1 MKKFFGSILILIALS
16 SSAQLKAGR
25 IFAGGNFGIGKISVG
40 GDYLANQPKF
50 HYKINPYIGVM
61 ITKRVGIQLN
71 LETSNVP
78 FYQNERS
85 LYGKVSNKNYILGLS
100 VPIFIPLSEKFYFY
114 ASPYFSVILNNFE
127 RDTRYFDY
135 IRFDPMTYNDYYQ
148 NEMFLE
154 KNISIGIT
162 PGFLYFPH
170 KRVGINFG
178 LGNFLSLLYNLETK
192 SGQFDVINLS
202 TNGPTLGI
210 NFWFGKV
217 E

>member
-16 SSAQLKAGR
+16 SNAQLKAGR

-40 GDYLANQPKF
+40 GDYLANQPEF
-50 HYKINPYIGVM
+50 YYRINPYIGVM
-61 ITKRVGIQLN
+61 ATKRVGIQLN
-71 LETSNVP
+71 LETSNLP
-78 FYQNERS
+78 LYQNERS
-85 LYGKVSNKNYILGLS
+85 LYSKVSNKNYILGLS
-100 VPIFIPLSEKFYFY
+100 VPIFIPFSENFYFY
-114 ASPYFSVILNNFE
+114 ASPYFSMIINNFE
-127 RDTRYFDY
+127 ISNNLPSEFDNNGMY
-135 IRFDPMTYNDYYQ
+135 LIREPENTQVSLFV
-148 NEMFLE
+148 
-154 KNISIGIT
+154 GIT

-178 LGNFLSLLYNLETK
+178 LGNFLSLMYNLETK
-192 SGQFDVINLS
+192 SGQFNVINLS